1 MQAFGLNQLVLAPWA
16 LREGIIIEHLKREA
30 GAGPAPGATARPRQ
44 TAVVAFAR
52 RYAWD
57 EPHSRLVADLAVA
70 LFDQT
75 QHLHRLGAPERELLY
90 FSGLLHDVGT
100 AVAQSAHHKHSLYII
115 GNADIEGF
123 SDQELRLI
131 ANIARYHRKALPSQN
146 HVDYTSLGASDQ
158 RLVRR
163 LGALLRLAD
172 GLDLDHFQVVEGVR
186 VTDSGGAITLE
197 LRSRDEPRLALWAI
211 EQLSDLFESE
221 FGRKVRSMAI
231 RDS

>member
-1 MQAFGLNQLVLAPWA
+1 MRTPTRA
-16 LREGIIIEHLKREA
+16 H
-30 GAGPAPGATARPRQ
+30 
-44 TAVVAFAR
+44 
-52 RYAWD
+52 
-57 EPHSRLVADLAVA
+57 
-70 LFDQT
+70 
-75 QHLHRLGAPERELLY
+75 
-90 FSGLLHDVGT
+90 VGT

-146 HVDYTSLGASDQ
+146 HVDYTSLGAAHR

-186 VTDSGGAITLE
+186 VTESGGALTLE
-197 LRSRDEPRLALWAI
+197 LRTRDEPRLALWAI
-211 EQLSDLFESE
+211 EHLSDLFEAE
-221 FGRKVRSMAI
+221 FGRKVRSIAI